1 MIEIQGPQGTASWV
15 ISTHPHWIGDEEMIM
30 VGKAVEKEIYQQLT
44 KEGLYEK
51 SSDVARLHYRTL
63 LAALRKRSIVI
74 VRATEP
80 PAHYVPER
88 RMTEASKS

>member
-1 MIEIQGPQGTASWV
+1 MM
-15 ISTHPHWIGDEEMIM
+15 D
-30 VGKAVEKEIYQQLT
+30 VGRAIEKEVYLQLT
-44 KEGLYEK
+44 KEGLYQQ

-74 VRATEP
+74 IRTTEP

-88 RMTEASKS
+88 SMTEASKS